1 MLKIEEAR
9 KILDKY
15 DQSHL
20 LNYYDDLSES
30 EKLDLLTQ
38 IEMADFS
45 VLKSLKKDGGQN
57 SERGH
62 FEPLSA
68 FKIEE
73 IEQKKDD
80 FTNAGINAI
89 KGGKAAAVLLAGGQ
103 GTRLG
108 YDKPKGMYNIG
119 ITRNLSIFECLIN
132 NLLEVVEL
140 ADAWIPFY
148 IMTSVKNYS
157 ETVKFFRE
165 NNYFGYNSN
174 YIRFFSQDMAPS
186 TDFNGKILMESK
198 SEISMSPNGN
208 GGWFSSIVRAG
219 LLEEIKRKGIEW
231 INVFAVDNVLQ
242 RIVDPTFLGAVI
254 LSGCES
260 GGKVVSKSDP
270 DEKVGVLCI
279 EDGKPSIVEYYE
291 MTDEMRTRRE
301 PDGTLSYNYGVILN
315 YIFNVKKLEKI
326 VDNEMP
332 IHVVKKKIPY
342 MDEKGNVV
350 NPDKPNGY
358 KFETLVLDMIHMQ
371 DSCISYEIVRDR
383 EFAPIKNPEGVDSIV
398 TARELLKKNGIEL

>member
-140 ADAWIPFY
+140 ADAWVPFY

>member
-198 SEISMSPNGN
+198 SEISADLCRLMATE
-208 GGWFSSIVRAG
+208 AG
-219 LLEEIKRKGIEW
+219 
-231 INVFAVDNVLQ
+231 FLQ
-242 RIVDPTFLGAVI
+242 
-254 LSGCES
+254 
-260 GGKVVSKSDP
+260 
-270 DEKVGVLCI
+270 
-279 EDGKPSIVEYYE
+279 
-291 MTDEMRTRRE
+291 
-301 PDGTLSYNYGVILN
+301 
-315 YIFNVKKLEKI
+315 
-326 VDNEMP
+326 
-332 IHVVKKKIPY
+332 
-342 MDEKGNVV
+342 
-350 NPDKPNGY
+350 
-358 KFETLVLDMIHMQ
+358 
-371 DSCISYEIVRDR
+371 
-383 EFAPIKNPEGVDSIV
+383 
-398 TARELLKKNGIEL
+398 